1 MNNTTIQLSKGI
13 ENMFVVRCK
22 RDKAISNYLVYNLL
36 ILMKNILIQL
46 SLIHKKSAER
56 ERDHRNYCRPA
67 NTQTTCLSNGSRK
80 GHNI

>member
-56 ERDHRNYCRPA
+56 EIIGITAGQQIHKLLA
-67 NTQTTCLSNGSRK
+67 
-80 GHNI
+80 